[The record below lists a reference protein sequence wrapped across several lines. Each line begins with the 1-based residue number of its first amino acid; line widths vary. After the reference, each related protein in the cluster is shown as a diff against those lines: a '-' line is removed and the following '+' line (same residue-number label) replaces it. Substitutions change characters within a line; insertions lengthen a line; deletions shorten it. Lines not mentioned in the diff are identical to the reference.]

1 MIQTERANRLIKF
14 FRLGTGIRM
23 PKSNLLLVCAAATV
37 REVRDFLRWAIEIFF
52 AAADTKPRRGDFEI
66 NVECGV
72 MNYRTNKLD
81 DGTDPYGWY
90 H

>member
-23 PKSNLLLVCAAATV
+23 PKSNLLLAYAAATV
-37 REVRDFLRWAIEIFF
+37 RELRDFLRWVIEIFL
-52 AAADTKPRRGDFEI
+52 AAADTKLRRGDFEI
-66 NVECGV
+66 NVEYGV